1 MTCIGPPLVAELVT
15 SVKLFAPAQGGPPQL
30 RRVTIG
36 CVSNSRK
43 GGRLGAPGELEEVP
57 MPIVGGLDIHRK
69 PLTFDYLGPGAGEVS
84 RGQIV
89 PADRPHL
96 RGWLARFAGRDD
108 VAFAL
113 EGYT

>member
-69 PLTFDYLGPGAGEVS
+69 QLTFDYLGTETGQVR
-84 RGQIV
+84 RGQV
-89 PADRPHL
+89 SPADREHL
-96 RGWLARFAGRDD
+96 RAWLARFAGREDA
-108 VAFAL
+108 AFAL
-113 EGYT
+113 EA